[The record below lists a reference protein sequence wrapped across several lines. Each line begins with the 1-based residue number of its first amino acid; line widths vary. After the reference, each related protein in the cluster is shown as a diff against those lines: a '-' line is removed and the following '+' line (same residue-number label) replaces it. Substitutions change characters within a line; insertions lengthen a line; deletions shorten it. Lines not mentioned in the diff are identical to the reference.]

1 MSIQFAKNETVVR
14 RFDYATLG
22 YRKKTDSYA
31 VARSMIVTNK
41 RVIHQDVSEKVGQD
55 LIVRREMPIEHAKFV
70 DVSYSKTSN
79 PSHLVAAL
87 IFAILAV
94 GVYFLTNLKTALPN
108 VAFLQKIPEFLFPTL
123 AGLLGLIALISVFR
137 YFGSRRILLACT
149 VSTDSAVQPIFSN
162 TITDE
167 KISPKKAKQANRNA
181 LRMELNIRVN
191 KRAAKELADGL
202 GAAILDAIEMNREA
216 EAAERAACAPAPVVM
231 MPAACCC
238 ASETAAEPEEE
249 PVEETYDEAE
259 AVEETVEAA
268 EEPADEPVE
277 GESADE
283 VADEAAEEEAAPA
296 EDDENANA
304 N

>member
-41 RVIHQDVSEKVGQD
+41 RVIHQDVSEQAGRD
-55 LIVRREMPIEHAKFV
+55 MIVRHEMPIDHAKFV
-70 DVSYSKTSN
+70 DVRYSKTSK
-79 PSHLVAAL
+79 PSFLIGAL
-87 IFAILAV
+87 ILAILAV
-94 GVYFLTNLKTALPN
+94 GVYFLTNLKTALPE
-108 VAFLQKIPEFLFPTL
+108 VAFLQKLPDLLFAGV
-123 AGLLGLIALISVFR
+123 AGLLGLIALINVFR

-167 KISPKKAKQANRNA
+167 AVSPKKAKQAKRNT
-181 LRMELNIRVN
+181 LRMELDIRIN
-191 KRAAKELADGL
+191 KHAAKELADGL

-231 MPAACCC
+231 MPAGCCC
-238 ASETAAEPEEE
+238 ASETVAEPEEE

-259 AVEETVEAA
+259 VAVEAETAEDAPAEESDEEAA
-268 EEPADEPVE
+268 GEPV
-277 GESADE
+277 
-283 VADEAAEEEAAPA
+283 DEAAEEEDVPA
-296 EDDENANA
+296 EDDETANA

>member
-1 MSIQFAKNETVVR
+1 MR

-41 RVIHQDVSEKVGQD
+41 RVIHQDVSEKAGQD

-94 GVYFLTNLKTALPN
+94 GVYFLTNLKAALPN
-108 VAFLQKIPEFLFPTL
+108 VAFVQKIPDFLFPSL
-123 AGLLGLIALISVFR
+123 AGVIGLIALISVFR

-181 LRMELNIRVN
+181 LRMELDIRVN

-231 MPAACCC
+231 MPAGCC

-283 VADEAAEEEAAPA
+283 VAEEEAAPA